1 MFGVAYLI
9 RVVAYSGTTLRWLRW
24 ASPLGWVD
32 ELRPL
37 TGSRPLPLLF
47 IAGTIAALAALT
59 IILAGRRDLGA
70 SVLPVRDTAVAR
82 TRLLTSPLGLAC
94 RLGRGSVLGWSAGL
108 AAGGL
113 IVGLSA
119 KGTEQVWANQSGGI
133 FARLAGATGG
143 AIYLGIVFLLF
154 AALVA
159 MAAGGQVAAT
169 REEEAE
175 GYLDHLLAR
184 PVARVSW
191 LAGRFAVA
199 AVGLAIVGVVAD
211 LFTWAGAAA
220 TGAGLSFATLLAAG
234 VNLVPA
240 GIFVLGIGT
249 LVYGLA
255 PRYAVAIAYGLV
267 AWSYLL
273 EIVGASLGLS
283 HWLLDL
289 SVLHHIARAP
299 AAPVQWDMAAI
310 LIAIGLA
317 AAIAGTLAFAHRDL
331 KGA

>member
-113 IVGLSA
+113 IVGLSV

-133 FARLAGATGG
+133 FARLAGTTGG

-234 VNLVPA
+234 STSCRPA
-240 GIFVLGIGT
+240 SSCSG
-249 LVYGLA
+249 
-255 PRYAVAIAYGLV
+255 
-267 AWSYLL
+267 
-273 EIVGASLGLS
+273 
-283 HWLLDL
+283 
-289 SVLHHIARAP
+289 
-299 AAPVQWDMAAI
+299 
-310 LIAIGLA
+310 
-317 AAIAGTLAFAHRDL
+317 
-331 KGA
+331 